1 MEMYIK
7 GTNDKDFR
15 TSDGFFR
22 DPFTGIE
29 FTGNE
34 ERCDLDKGLRTPR
47 IKDSKGNSIPLAYKF
62 WTKEE
67 RDRFNE
73 SKGSDSGKTR
83 VSASKKD
90 TELRK
95 NLLGLREFLHQRLE
109 DDDFNKVVSMLDKIM
124 PADPEVAKK
133 QAKIAKLKA
142 MLAELEG

>member
-22 DPFTGIE
+22 DPFTGVE

-47 IKDSKGNSIPLAYKF
+47 IKDSKGNSIPIAYKL

-67 RDRFNE
+67 QNHYNE
-73 SKGSDSGKTR
+73 CKGSSSGKTR
-83 VSASKKD
+83 ISASKKD

-95 NLLGLREFLHQRLE
+95 NLLSLKEFLSKTLKG
-109 DDDFNKVVSMLDKIM
+109 DDLDKANDMLDKIM

-142 MLAELEG
+142 MLAELED

>member
-22 DPFTGIE
+22 DPFTGVK

-47 IKDSKGNSIPLAYKF
+47 IKDSKGNSIPIAYKL

-67 RDRFNE
+67 REHFND
-73 SKGSDSGKTR
+73 SKSSGNIR
-83 VSASKKD
+83 VSVSKKD
-90 TELRK
+90 AELRQ
-95 NLLGLREFLHQRLE
+95 NLLGLKEFLSKTLKG
-109 DDDFNKVVSMLDKIM
+109 DDLDKANSMLDKIM

-142 MLAELEG
+142 QLAELEG